1 MTDFSISAPVA
12 IFTGA
17 ALLLVGFIAKVVAAL
32 GRRRRLR
39 RLHVRPDEIRT
50 ARRTTVEKIASN
62 GPGIVVWAAEDD
74 AWRAWR
80 AGTPPQQAI
89 PRLAAHVEALHA
101 KSGRLLATA
110 EGAGCD
116 AAFVESLA
124 RMDRH
129 LAGLLAA
136 VTRPR

>member
-1 MTDFSISAPVA
+1 VTDFSIPAPVA
-12 IFTGA
+12 IVTGA
-17 ALLLVGFIAKVVAAL
+17 ALLLVGFIAKVAAL
-32 GRRRRLR
+32 GRRRP
-39 RLHVRPDEIRT
+39 LHVRHNEIRA
-50 ARRTTVEKIASN
+50 ARARERITSR
-62 GPGIVVWAAEDD
+62 GPGVVVWAAEDD
-74 AWRAWR
+74 AWR

>member
-1 MTDFSISAPVA
+1 MAAAAGSIFATTRSALPVPVNGSRA
-12 IFTGA
+12 VA
-17 ALLLVGFIAKVVAAL
+17 PALWSGLPRMVRGELVRVDEVLVVQL
-32 GRRRRLR
+32 FE
-39 RLHVRPDEIRT
+39 HI
-50 ARRTTVEKIASN
+50 
-62 GPGIVVWAAEDD
+62 
-74 AWRAWR
+74 
-80 AGTPPQQAI
+80 
-89 PRLAAHVEALHA
+89 EALHA

>member
-1 MTDFSISAPVA
+1 VNY
-12 IFTGA
+12 
-17 ALLLVGFIAKVVAAL
+17 IAKMWPVFA
-32 GRRRRLR
+32 RRRRLR
-39 RLHVRPDEIRT
+39 RRHDEIRA
-50 ARRTTVEKIASN
+50 ARALACS
-62 GPGIVVWAAEDD
+62 GPGIVVWARAED
-74 AWRAWR
+74 AARS
-80 AGTPPQQAI
+80 PQAI

-116 AAFVESLA
+116 AAFVKSLA

>member
-1 MTDFSISAPVA
+1 MTDFSISVPVA
-12 IFTGA
+12 IVTGA
-17 ALLLVGFIAKVVAAL
+17 ALLLVGFIAKVVVAL

-39 RLHVRPDEIRT
+39 RLHGRHNEIHA
-50 ARRTTVEKIASN
+50 ARARERITSS
-62 GPGIVVWAAEDD
+62 GPGIVVWARAED
-74 AWRAWR
+74 AAQS
-80 AGTPPQQAI
+80 PQAI
-89 PRLAAHVEALHA
+89 PRLAAHVNALLV
-101 KSGRLLATA
+101 KSGKLLATA
-110 EGAGCD
+110 EHAGCD